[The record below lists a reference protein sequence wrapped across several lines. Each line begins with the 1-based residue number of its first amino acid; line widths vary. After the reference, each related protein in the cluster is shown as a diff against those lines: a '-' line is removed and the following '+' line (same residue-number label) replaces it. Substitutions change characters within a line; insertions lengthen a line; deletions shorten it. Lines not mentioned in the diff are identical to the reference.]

1 MPASE
6 LAALTPSQSFV
17 IFGADPERYAGGG
30 VSSAGDVNGD
40 GFDALIVGEPRTG
53 YTNSPGEAYVVFG
66 GDFLGDRLCRDAG
79 GERIHW
85 NSSARVLHRRSGRHR
100 AGKESRMPSCLAPG
114 FPQNAWG
121 IMIGSGIICRCN
133 DGVERGQS
141 RPLPERGSLAAAML
155 RANSTRFE
163 ALRGC
168 AHELAIE
175 WLRSH

>member
-66 GDFLGDRLCRDAG
+66 GDFLGGVVFAGDAG
-79 GERIHW
+79 VNAFTGTAAPESFIGAAVGTAP
-85 NSSARVLHRRSGRHR
+85 ARESPACRR
-100 AGKESRMPSCLAPG
+100 A
-114 FPQNAWG
+114 
-121 IMIGSGIICRCN
+121 
-133 DGVERGQS
+133 
-141 RPLPERGSLAAAML
+141 
-155 RANSTRFE
+155 
-163 ALRGC
+163 
-168 AHELAIE
+168 
-175 WLRSH
+175 